1 MRSRFVVLAF
11 GFILLHTVAFAE
23 VTKVSITTRGT
34 VANGQAFGAAG
45 PYQRLSGTIEFAL
58 DPKDLHNARI
68 VDLDRAPRASDGRVH
83 FTSDLYVL
91 QPVDASKGNG
101 VILVEVVNRG
111 RKGLLGT
118 FDGAAPSNAP
128 ATSTEL
134 GDGFLL
140 REGYTLVFVGWEFD
154 VAPPLMHLDAPP
166 ASGVS
171 GRISVRFTL
180 NEHAADATLNDA
192 REYSPVNPDD
202 PSSSLTV
209 RRLFWDTP
217 SPIARTKW
225 HFVRPQSG
233 APAIVLDGGFEPGLQ
248 YELTYNATGARVVG
262 AGMAA
267 IRDVAS
273 AFRYRTDLPVH
284 GRTAYAFGVSQDG
297 RFLREF
303 LYDGF
308 NVDEHGRRA
317 FDAVWAHIAGAA
329 RGSFNERFG
338 EPVSEAPFVPTK
350 FPFSDEDETL
360 DGQHD
365 GLLAAYTPEQ
375 RPKIFYTNTP
385 VEYWGG
391 GRAAALIHTSPDGR
405 RDLTPPDDVR
415 IYLLS
420 STEHGPAPFPPPR
433 RFGQELLNP
442 VPQREV
448 MRALLRALHQWT
460 ANGVVPPPSRY
471 PRLSDGT
478 LVPATQVRFPA
489 IPGVA
494 DPRTIVGPALVR
506 NGRVEKLPF
515 LVPQVDADGND
526 IAGIRV
532 PDVSVPVATNTGWNF
547 RANTVGNPQNI
558 YYLLGSYIPFAATR
572 AERERRHDP
581 RPSIEERYRGRD
593 DYLQKLRTAAEAL
606 VRERY
611 MLEEDI
617 DSVIKRGEA
626 QWDFV
631 TGPVRA
637 TR

>member
-1 MRSRFVVLAF
+1 MRVGAIVVAVVLA
-11 GFILLHTVAFAE
+11 HSVAFAE
-23 VTKVSITTRGT
+23 VASVSITTRGT

-45 PYQRLSGTIEFAL
+45 PYERLSGTIEFAL
-58 DPKDLHNARI
+58 DPRDPHNQRI
-68 VDLDRAPRASDGRVH
+68 VDLDRAPRAADGRVH

-101 VILVEVVNRG
+101 VVLVEVVNRG

-118 FDGAAPSNAP
+118 FDGAAASSAP
-128 ATSTEL
+128 TTSAEL

-154 VAPPLMHLDAPP
+154 VAPPLMRLDAPP
-166 ASGVS
+166 ATGVS

-180 NEHAADATLNDA
+180 NERAPDATLSDA

-202 PSSSLTV
+202 PSSSLTG
-209 RRLFWDTP
+209 RTLFWDTP
-217 SPIARTKW
+217 VPIARSKW
-225 HFVRPQSG
+225 HFVTPHTG
-233 APAIVLDGGFEPGLQ
+233 APAIALDGGFEPGLQ
-248 YELTYNATGARVVG
+248 YELTYRATGARVVG

-267 IRDVAS
+267 IRDVGS

-350 FPFSDEDETL
+350 FPFTDDAQTL
-360 DGQHD
+360 DGERG

-405 RDLTPPDDVR
+405 RDVNPPDNVR

-420 STEHGPAPFPPPR
+420 STEHGPASFPPPR

-460 ANGVVPPPSRY
+460 TNETPPPPSRY
-471 PRLSDGT
+471 PRVSDGT
-478 LVPATQVRFPA
+478 LVPARQVKFPP

-526 IAGIRV
+526 LAGIRV

-547 RANTVGNPQNI
+547 RAKTVGNPQNI

-572 AERERRHDP
+572 ADRERRHDP
-581 RPSIEERYRGRD
+581 RPSIEERYRSRD
-593 DYLQKLRTAAEAL
+593 DYLQKLRAAAEQL
-606 VRERY
+606 VRDRY
-611 MLEEDI
+611 MLPEDI
-617 DSVIKRGEA
+617 EGVITRGEA
-626 QWDFV
+626 QWDYV